1 MTGILSIN
9 DPTQTGGLAS
19 YQRQL
24 AAAMSELGLQG
35 WFGFVQ
41 TPDCG
46 PTHPI
51 SWRKTK
57 LTSKLP
63 WKVLRSIF
71 YKLGARP
78 ALHGALA
85 QLAGKAWPEAA
96 FNGAIE
102 GTGQLHFV
110 GTGWD
115 FIGLAAARLA
125 RKKGM
130 GFTVWP
136 AVHPGDWGDDQID
149 VHLYRQADTVFC
161 QSDYERNHL
170 AALGVPESK
179 LVRCGL
185 PPMCRE
191 DGDGARLRSR
201 LMIGERPAVLF
212 LGRRDAGKGYPA
224 LLDAWPLVIQQCPD
238 AVLLLAGPGGA
249 DEARLANISAENVRD
264 LGCPSEAEKAD
275 AYAACDMFCL
285 PSAHESF
292 GIVYVEAWSYGKP
305 VLCGTAPASRELV
318 EHGVTGVWADQQP
331 QQLAASLL
339 RLMMHPDECRRM
351 GQAGLAHQRRNYTT
365 AQTLACHL
373 QAWHQCRTYATVQ
386 TASSHLQAW
395 RTAAPN
401 LTQRASA

>member
-9 DPTQTGGLAS
+9 DPAQTGGLAS

-24 AAAMSELGLQG
+24 AVTLSELGLSG

-41 TPDCG
+41 TTNCG
-46 PTHPI
+46 PTHDVP
-51 SWRKTK
+51 WRKTK
-57 LTSKLP
+57 LASKLP
-63 WKVLRSIF
+63 WKMVRSIF
-71 YKLGARP
+71 CKLASRP
-78 ALHGALA
+78 ALHGTLER
-85 QLAGKAWPEAA
+85 LAGNAWSEDS
-96 FNGAIE
+96 FNGAIT
-102 GTGQLHFV
+102 GTGHLHFV

-115 FIGLAAARLA
+115 FMGLAAARLA
-125 RKKGM
+125 KKKGM

-136 AVHPGDWGDDQID
+136 AVHPGNWGDDQID
-149 VHLYRQADTVFC
+149 VRLYRQADAVFC

-191 DGDGARLRSR
+191 DGDGTRLRSR
-201 LMIGERPAVLF
+201 LMIGDRPSVLF

-224 LLDAWPLVIQQCPD
+224 LLDAWPLVLQQCPD
-238 AVLLLAGPGGA
+238 AVLLLAGPGDA
-249 DEARLANISAENVRD
+249 DAARLAPIPAENVRD
-264 LGCPSEAEKAD
+264 LGCPSEQEKAD
-275 AYAACDMFCL
+275 AYAACDIFCL

-331 QQLAASLL
+331 QQLAAGLL
-339 RLMMHPDECRRM
+339 RLLMHPDESRRI
-351 GQAGLAHQRRNYTT
+351 GQAGLAHQRQNYTP
-365 AQTLACHL
+365 AQTAACHL
-373 QAWHQCRTYATVQ
+373 QAWNQCRNYTTVQ
-386 TASSHLQAW
+386 TATSHLQAW
-395 RTAAPN
+395 KIAATN
-401 LTQRASA
+401 LTRRPS